1 MKLKTLLELPTKI
14 KIGFVQLDSR
24 LSEILH
30 HLMIDVEKLDDLKNM
45 ITETNNKLIKLNE
58 KIEKLENFYKIEQT
72 VSSLSDEQQW
82 TKEQQEKED
91 HSRIDYLYAN

>member
-14 KIGFVQLDSR
+14 KIGFVQLDSK

>member
-14 KIGFVQLDSR
+14 KIGFAQLDSK